1 MRRCFRRCVQRSR
14 PEKKRLKQYN
24 SVFYT
29 QQQAIEPPLFKKRR
43 LYCCLPKSCFEKT
56 IHFFPYYIAKLPNR
70 PPTSNSQEKSRG
82 KIRQIA
88 QIASPPFQTFPRQ
101 KSTRRSSIAVDS
113 INHTFIL
120 REKQEGF
127 PAWYEEK
134 SVIFLYSC
142 KNNRALLKNQPA
154 NRNHEAQKIKIV
166 KRKTYKKY
174 SSVFVLE

>member
-14 PEKKRLKQYN
+14 PERKRLKQYN

-29 QQQAIEPPLFKKRR
+29 QQQSRRFFKKRR
-43 LYCCLPKSCFEKT
+43 LFCCLPKSCFEKT
-56 IHFFPYYIAKLPNR
+56 IHFFPYYIAKFPNR
-70 PPTSNSQEKSRG
+70 PPPSNSQEKSRD

-88 QIASPPFQTFPRQ
+88 QIASPTFQTFPRQ
-101 KSTRRSSIAVDS
+101 KSGRRSSIAGDS

-120 REKQEGF
+120 REIQEGF

-134 SVIFLYSC
+134 TAIFSYSC

-154 NRNHEAQKIKIV
+154 DRNHEAQKVKIV

>member
-88 QIASPPFQTFPRQ
+88 QIASPPFQTFPRP

-127 PAWYEEK
+127 PACYEEK
-134 SVIFLYSC
+134 IGIFSYLC

>member
-14 PEKKRLKQYN
+14 PERKRLKQYN
-24 SVFYT
+24 SVFHT
-29 QQQAIEPPLFKKRR
+29 QQQSRRFFKKRR
-43 LYCCLPKSCFEKT
+43 LCCCLPKSCFEKT

-70 PPTSNSQEKSRG
+70 PPTSNSQEKSCG

-88 QIASPPFQTFPRQ
+88 QIASPTFQTFPRP
-101 KSTRRSSIAVDS
+101 KSTRRSSIAGDS

-127 PAWYEEK
+127 PVWYEEK
-134 SVIFLYSC
+134 SAIFLYSC

-154 NRNHEAQKIKIV
+154 NRNHEAQKVKIV